1 MRRGV
6 EITIV
11 FRYFTSSEDA
21 QKRSPF
27 IDDTFELNNLRI
39 ISCPDLHAKIYV
51 NEVRAILTSRN
62 LYERKEGSSIEV
74 GVRYNKVSDSK
85 MYNDLLMLAREISQ
99 FEMCDTVV
107 DNTKAGR
114 KRIIPRYPKE
124 GFCIRCRDCIPF
136 NPERPYCLQCYYDW
150 KYGEDEDERIPERFC
165 HRCGMRKPNICK
177 KDSQDRECSCKD

>member
-85 MYNDLLMLAREISQ
+85 MYNDLLMLAREIFLPSDS
-99 FEMCDTVV
+99 FIALTFLYFL
-107 DNTKAGR
+107 
-114 KRIIPRYPKE
+114 P
-124 GFCIRCRDCIPF
+124 
-136 NPERPYCLQCYYDW
+136 W
-150 KYGEDEDERIPERFC
+150 GETS
-165 HRCGMRKPNICK
+165 
-177 KDSQDRECSCKD
+177 DSLYFPSFFVPDM